1 MPVADRAK
9 GIAAADGDVTAPRR
23 IVGVI
28 QARTDSSRLPGKV
41 MAMIGDRALVEW
53 TVAAMSA
60 VPSLEALVVATT
72 NEPGDDALARALAD
86 SVAVHRGPTYDV
98 LSRCWEAV
106 APFEPTI
113 VVRQT
118 ADNPFVDPDVVQAQI
133 DRLLDGGF
141 DFVGNVGW
149 PLGIA
154 AEVALADALR
164 QAYDEAVD
172 AAEREHVMPFLYA
185 RPERF
190 RIGSLAVPGEFAHD
204 RYTVDT
210 EADLALARALARHLG
225 HGPPT
230 RLPELEAL
238 VRADPGLALLNAG
251 VHQKHW
257 REVDQRASARGPG

>member
-1 MPVADRAK
+1 
-9 GIAAADGDVTAPRR
+9 VTDPPRV
-23 IVGVI
+23 VGVI
-28 QARTDSSRLPGKV
+28 QARTGSSRLPGKV
-41 MAMIGDRALVEW
+41 LATIGDRTLVEW

-60 VPSLEALVVATT
+60 VPSIGALVVATT
-72 NEPGDDALARALAD
+72 NEPGDDALVRALGD
-86 SVAVHRGPTYDV
+86 SVAVHRGQTHDV

-106 APFEPTI
+106 APLEPTI

-118 ADNPFVDPDVVQAQI
+118 ADNPFVDPNVVEAQV
-133 DRLLDGGF
+133 DRLIQGTF
-141 DFVGNVGW
+141 DFVGNTGW

-172 AAEREHVMPFLYA
+172 TAEREHVMPFLYA

-190 RIGSLAVPGEFAHD
+190 RIGSLAVTGEFAHD

-210 EADLALARALARHLG
+210 EADLALARELARRLG

-230 RLPELEAL
+230 QLAELEAL
-238 VRADPGLALLNAG
+238 VRADPDLAHLNAG

-257 REVDQRASARGPG
+257 REIDHRATGHRLG